1 MQLEF
6 YIFFL
11 SLLQI
16 LKLKISMPNTFFRI
30 IFILFS
36 AVIVSSCITTH
47 QTNYLQPAKN
57 FIPAYKDTASYEDYK
72 LKTGDRLFVQVYSM
86 DEKTNS
92 LFNGTN
98 NGNSQNLSNSGE
110 SSDLYSYL
118 IQQDGT
124 IHFPIVG
131 DIIVVGKTL
140 RQTKFAIED
149 AIRPILKIN
158 SVDVRM
164 VGRSF
169 SIIGA
174 GKSGKFSFPNEKV
187 NIFQA
192 LAMAGDL
199 GLYADRSK
207 IKILR
212 ETAHGTEIKM
222 FDLRSVDII
231 NSEYYF
237 LEPNDVIFIQPMN
250 QQFFGVTTL
259 WSAISAII
267 SSVSF
272 GVGVY
277 YLFFPKPTVK

>member
-1 MQLEF
+1 
-6 YIFFL
+6 
-11 SLLQI
+11 
-16 LKLKISMPNTFFRI
+16 MPNTFIRLV
-30 IFILFS
+30 FILFS
-36 AVIVSSCITTH
+36 AFIISSCITTH

-57 FIPAYKDTASYEDYK
+57 FIPAYKDTVSYEDYK

-86 DEKTNS
+86 DEKTNT
-92 LFNGTN
+92 LFNGTTL
-98 NGNSQNLSNSGE
+98 GNSQNLSNSGE
-110 SSDLYSYL
+110 NSDLYSYL

-131 DIIVVGKTL
+131 DIKVAGKTL

-164 VGRSF
+164 EGRSF

-174 GKSGKFSFPNEKV
+174 GKSGKFSFPNEKL

-212 ETAHGTEIKM
+212 ETANGTEIKM

-231 NSEYYF
+231 NSEYYY
-237 LEPNDVIFIQPMN
+237 LQPNDVIFIQPMN

-267 SSVSF
+267 TSVSF